1 MPSSAVARA
10 EEAAIRGSP
19 SFRKRPAARTSPPVP
34 VVGHCV
40 STERI
45 MVTSSPD
52 GVSRRLVLGA
62 LAAMPALP
70 GLLDASAAQAQ
81 NTTPLASWNDG
92 PAKQAILDFVRVT
105 TDPSS
110 KDFVP
115 PQERIAEFDQD
126 GTLWVEHPVY
136 TQVAFCLDHVPE
148 LVKARPELKNRQP
161 FKTVLS
167 GDREAIAKLSLREF
181 FEIIVG
187 TQSGMDVEAF
197 REISRKWLAEAK
209 HARWDRLYTELVYQP
224 MIEVLN
230 YLRANGYRT
239 FIATGGSAGFV
250 REYAEK
256 VYGIV
261 PEQVC
266 GTEQAFKYGY
276 DKDHRPILTREPK
289 LVLDNLDAGKI
300 ENFWLMYGRRPYAA
314 FGNSSADDQ
323 QMLEYVKA
331 GSGARLSVAVLHD
344 DAKREYAYGPAQGLP
359 NTSIGTFSQEMY
371 DMAKKQGWAVISMKN
386 DWKRIFPFG

>member
-1 MPSSAVARA
+1 M
-10 EEAAIRGSP
+10 
-19 SFRKRPAARTSPPVP
+19 
-34 VVGHCV
+34 
-40 STERI
+40 
-45 MVTSSPD
+45 
-52 GVSRRLVLGA
+52 LGA
-62 LAAMPALP
+62 LAALPTLPA
-70 GLLDASAAQAQ
+70 LLDATAAKAQ
-81 NTTPLASWNDG
+81 SGEPLASWNDG
-92 PAKQAILDFVRVT
+92 PAKQAILDFMRVKSYHLI
-105 TDPSS
+105 D
-110 KDFVP
+110 DFVP
-115 PQERIAEFDQD
+115 PKERITEFDQD

-209 HARWDRLYTELVYQP
+209 HPRWDRLYTELVYQP
-224 MIEVLN
+224 MIEVLQ

-261 PEQVC
+261 PEQVA

-289 LVLDNLDAGKI
+289 LVLDNLGAGKI
-300 ENFWLMYGRRPYAA
+300 ENFWLMYARRPYAA

-331 GSGARLSVAVLHD
+331 GHGTRLSALVLHD
-344 DAKREYAYGPAQGLP
+344 DAAREYAYGPAQGLP
-359 NTSIGTFSQEMY
+359 NTSVGTFSQEMY
-371 DMAKKQGWAVISMKN
+371 DMARKQGWIVVSMKD
-386 DWKRIFPFG
+386 DWKLIFAFE